1 MRGTRGLTLIE
12 LVVAMALFSLVA
24 VMGMQTLNGTI
35 RTRDAL
41 GGRDDRDRALAV
53 TLAQLRSDLDRA
65 APMLFHA
72 PDGPPQSA
80 LSLDRAG
87 AVMGLTVSALD
98 GTMAPFQRVEWR
110 YDRATGGL
118 SRASWP
124 VTAPGS
130 DAQRS
135 PDRLLLTGVESFRLR
150 SYWEGQGWVE
160 GAAGVLVGPVA
171 GGPDTPDEDRA
182 FARVANLYS
191 AALPGAVELTFTLDG
206 LGKIRLLEVLP

>member
-53 TLAQLRSDLDRA
+53 TLALLRSDLDRA
-65 APMLFHA
+65 APILFHA

-80 LSLDRAG
+80 LFFDGTVLA
-87 AVMGLTVSALD
+87 LTVSAID
-98 GTMAPFQRVEWR
+98 TTTAPFQRVEWR
-110 YDRATGGL
+110 HDRAAGSL

-124 VTAPGS
+124 VTAPAGA
-130 DAQRS
+130 AQRS
-135 PDRLLLTGVESFRLR
+135 PDRVLLTGVGVFRLR
-150 SYWEGQGWVE
+150 SLWEGQGWVD
-160 GAAGVLVGPVA
+160 GSGGGQFGPVA
-171 GGPDTPDEDRA
+171 DGPEASDEDRA

-191 AALPGAVELTFTLDG
+191 DALPKAVELAFSVDG
-206 LGKIRLLEVLP
+206 LGDIRLLEAMP

>member
-1 MRGTRGLTLIE
+1 MKGTRGLTLIE

-53 TLAQLRSDLDRA
+53 TLALLRSDLDRA
-65 APMLFHA
+65 APMVFHA

-80 LSLDRAG
+80 LTFDGSVLA
-87 AVMGLTVSALD
+87 LTVSALD
-98 GTMAPFQRVEWR
+98 GTTAPFQRVEWR

-124 VTAPGS
+124 VSAPAS
-130 DAQRS
+130 AAQRN
-135 PDRLLLTGVESFRLR
+135 PDRVFLTGVESVRLR
-150 SYWEGQGWVE
+150 SYWEVQGWVE
-160 GAAGVLVGPVA
+160 GAGAGLVGPA
-171 GGPDTPDEDRA
+171 ADAPDALDEDRT

-191 AALPGAVELTFTLDG
+191 DVLPSAVELTFNLDG
-206 LGKIRLLEVLP
+206 LGEIRLLEALP